1 MNFDNLKR
9 SLAVIEVGLNK
20 ANLNGAF
27 ELNESYTVKMACDNL
42 KQFLGDV
49 EKAQAQQTPATVRQ
63 SI

>member
-27 ELNESYTVKMACDNL
+27 ELNESYTVKVAIDNL
-42 KQFLGDV
+42 KQFLAEV
-49 EKAQAQQTPATVRQ
+49 EKGQTPPNK
-63 SI
+63 

>member
-49 EKAQAQQTPATVRQ
+49 EKAQAQQTPTTAPTTG
-63 SI
+63 